1 MNKRTNV
8 LRRAINRQKLSG
20 TYEEIAAA
28 LNARPLIDNPVPQ
41 GMVTKWPTLL
51 DGLGLLSDAERAKLR
66 DVPSWF
72 VTMFINALNAQD
84 AAALTAH
91 VGLLADWQIIGN
103 PTARKLR
110 NLLAETQPDATWSAQ
125 IPGKSWADENWR
137 GRVTEQDVQAAMN
150 RRQESDDAE

>member
-1 MNKRTNV
+1 MSNRASV
-8 LRRAINRQKLSG
+8 LRRAINRQKLTG

-28 LNARPLIDNPVPQ
+28 LNARPLIDNPVPR
-41 GMVTKWPTLL
+41 GMVTRWPTLIDVL
-51 DGLGLLSDAERAKLR
+51 RLLTDAERAKLR
-66 DVPSWF
+66 DVPTWF
-72 VTMFINALNAQD
+72 MTMVINALGAQD
-84 AAALTAH
+84 AAAFDAH

-125 IPGKSWADENWR
+125 ITGKSWADENWR